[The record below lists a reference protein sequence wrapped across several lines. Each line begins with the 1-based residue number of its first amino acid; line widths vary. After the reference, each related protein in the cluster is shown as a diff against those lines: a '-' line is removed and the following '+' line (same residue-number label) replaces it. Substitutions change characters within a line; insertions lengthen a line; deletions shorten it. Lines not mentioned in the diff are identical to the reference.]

1 MPKRAGETENLPP
14 VHNFQSNPDS
24 SVWNKKAKVEE
35 KADADSDSDD
45 EVNVEAE
52 PEYRSATLPVTDGD
66 HKLHVCVYRMPK
78 PVKVIFYLDEGCMI
92 TTFKPLRIIL
102 MLS

>member
-66 HKLHVCVYRMPK
+66 HKLHVCLYRMPK
-78 PVKVIFYLDEGCMI
+78 PMNVIFSPEHGCMMV
-92 TTFKPLRIIL
+92 TSEPPFFIL
-102 MLS
+102 MLY

>member
-1 MPKRAGETENLPP
+1 MPKRPGDTEELLP

-24 SVWNKKAKVEE
+24 SVWSKKVKIEE
-35 KADADSDSDD
+35 KPVADADSDSDD

-66 HKLHVCVYRMPK
+66 H
-78 PVKVIFYLDEGCMI
+78 
-92 TTFKPLRIIL
+92 
-102 MLS
+102 